1 MLEAAAQQR
10 AAAGRRTIAVSN
22 MASGTAEDT
31 PTEHGTQRGTLTIWW
46 GVLGVALVFASASF
60 RLGERGV
67 RTVVAGLTPAQWLL
81 LVALTAVFVYGEGV
95 RALQRKY
102 VPHVLRRVELLRAE
116 QRWWYRLLAPLH
128 ALSLIGADTRLL
140 LKSWA
145 GTAAI
150 AGAVAVVR
158 SFAEPWRGITDV
170 AVAAALAWGTYA
182 LMRAALRTFR

>member
-1 MLEAAAQQR
+1 
-10 AAAGRRTIAVSN
+10 
-22 MASGTAEDT
+22 MASGIAEDT
-31 PTEHGTQRGTLTIWW
+31 PTEHGSRRGTLTIWW

-67 RTVVAGLTPAQWLL
+67 RTVAAGLTPAQWLL
-81 LVALTAVFVYGEGV
+81 LVVLTGVFVYGEGV
-95 RALQRKY
+95 RALERKY
-102 VPHVLRRVELLRAE
+102 VPHVMRRVELLRGE

-128 ALSLIGADTRLL
+128 ALSLIGADNRLL

-182 LMRAALRTFR
+182 LVRASLRTFR